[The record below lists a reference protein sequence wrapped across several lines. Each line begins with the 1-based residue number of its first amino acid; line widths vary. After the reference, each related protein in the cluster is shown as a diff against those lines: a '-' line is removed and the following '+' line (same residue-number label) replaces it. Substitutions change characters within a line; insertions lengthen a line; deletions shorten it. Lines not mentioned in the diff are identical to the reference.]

1 MTDSNEQAERDE
13 EHGWIDQSGFEEVDT
28 DDEIDEGALA

>member
-1 MTDSNEQAERDE
+1 MTNNDVHEHDE
-13 EHGWIDQSGFEEVDT
+13 EHGWIDESGFEVVDT